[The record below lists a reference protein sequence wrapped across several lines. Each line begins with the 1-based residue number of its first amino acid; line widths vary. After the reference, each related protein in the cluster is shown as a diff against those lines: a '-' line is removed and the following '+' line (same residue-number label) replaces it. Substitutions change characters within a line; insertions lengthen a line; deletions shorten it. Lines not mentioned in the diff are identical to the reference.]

1 MAIALEVTPLRPIW
15 RAGFR
20 FEGGPV
26 QIEAADLTADKVLL
40 LVAEPA
46 LIVAGQSPEGGE
58 LVVLEG
64 LGEEHRPAIEAWLEA
79 MREAVLP
86 APDEG
91 ELARLGVPA
100 DDFLEQRLGL
110 EAGRPDDDTDTT
122 REGPSAAAAAEGPSS
137 GEANSL
143 PGGTAPAAEAS
154 APAADAPAGEGDAT
168 QGGPAPA
175 AEAPAPAA
183 EAPAAQD
190 TRPAKRGRA
199 N

>member
-1 MAIALEVTPLRPIW
+1 MAIALEVTPLRAIW

-46 LIVAGQSPEGGE
+46 LIVAGASPEGGE
-58 LVVLEG
+58 LTVLEG
-64 LGEEHRPAIEAWLEA
+64 LGEEHRPAIEAWLA
-79 MREAVLP
+79 VMRELVLP

-91 ELARLGVPA
+91 ALARLGVPA

-110 EAGRPDDDTDTT
+110 EAGRPDDDSDL
-122 REGPSAAAAAEGPSS
+122 PQAAEGMPA
-137 GEANSL
+137 GEPAAPPTHTPEDTL

-154 APAADAPAGEGDAT
+154 APAADAPAAPNEIPASG
-168 QGGPAPA
+168 APA
-175 AEAPAPAA
+175 VEARASTAGA
-183 EAPAAQD
+183 SSTE